1 MNFAPPVAVTLWST
15 LSSFVQV
22 TFCPTRTVVLSGWK
36 RSPFIDTA
44 PGTAGGGAPAAALD
58 ELFFDDPPH
67 PAATRATATSAIS
80 ASGRISS
87 FDLKVTEALAP
98 ALLWLLLATCTD
110 SVCLPFGR
118 PLYLIVGVT
127 DGAYLPVTPSFLASR
142 PFAPGSIG

>member
-44 PGTAGGGAPAAALD
+44 PGAAAGGAPAAVLD

-80 ASGRISS
+80 ASGRISY

-98 ALLWLLLATCTD
+98 ALLWLLLASCTD
-110 SVCLPFGR
+110 SVCLPVGR

-127 DGAYLPVTPSFLASR
+127 DGEYLPVTPSFFASR
-142 PFAPGSIG
+142 PFAPEYFG